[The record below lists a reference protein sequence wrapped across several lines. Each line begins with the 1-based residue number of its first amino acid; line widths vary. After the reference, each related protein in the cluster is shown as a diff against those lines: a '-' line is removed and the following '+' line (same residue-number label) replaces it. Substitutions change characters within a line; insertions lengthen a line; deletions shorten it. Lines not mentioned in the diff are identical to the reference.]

1 MVFGGMENMSDITLA
16 RDLRVLRQYL
26 INKHTEWIL
35 SEVNKMDSNYI
46 NVNPIVDALCARDPG
61 VSRYTLR
68 RTVTKTIE
76 LHGAERIN
84 PRGVYSVD
92 KLKKE

>member
-1 MVFGGMENMSDITLA
+1 MSEIEQA
-16 RDLRVLRQYL
+16 RASCELRQHL
-26 INKHTEWIL
+26 IDKHTEWIIEQVKL
-35 SEVNKMDSNYI
+35 TADNYI
-46 NVNPIVDALCARDPG
+46 NVNPIVNLLVERQPG

-84 PRGVYSVD
+84 PRGVYRVD